1 MKSSR
6 FGALAV
12 TFGPTSE
19 ILYAGLDDRYKR
31 YMPTYVTWRD
41 AIQECFNRGAKA
53 VIWAA

>member
-6 FGALAV
+6 LLALLA
-12 TFGPTSE
+12 FGPTSE

-41 AIQECFNRGAKA
+41 AIQECLTVAAKA